1 MGIPNIKGNLLLELY
16 NFSNTPIDFLQQQ
29 FDKNG
34 NQFKVNILNRNI
46 ICTRN
51 PVWLEHVFIK
61 NKKNYTKDF
70 TMKQI
75 EFILGKGLLTN
86 TGESWLNQR
95 RIIQTAFYKGRL
107 ESLAEVMED
116 IIELHLS
123 KLKAMASGTKFFIDK
138 EMLELTATVALETIL
153 GEQMNTEMTEVQKK
167 MAELQEFVVKR
178 IKFPPYILLSYLD
191 GSHQKAKQKLNEI
204 DKVLYKI
211 IEKRKVHQIESFNL
225 IALLLNAVDAD
236 TGEKMTDKQLRDEL
250 ITFYFAGHET
260 TTFGLSWAFYELV
273 QQPDVVEK
281 IRVEVKSVMQNGKIG
296 SDGLRKL
303 SYTAAVVNEALRLHP
318 PAYIVSREALE
329 EDVIEG
335 EPIKKGDMIVVSLMD
350 MHQHQ
355 DYWEN
360 PKQFTPDRFLNK
372 DADKETYFNPFGAGP
387 RICIGKHFAL
397 MEITL
402 VIAKLFAALDFE
414 LVPNQKID
422 YEALFT
428 LKPKNGIQ
436 LIKI

>member
-16 NFSNTPIDFLQQQ
+16 NFANTPIDFLRQQ
-29 FDKNG
+29 FERNG
-34 NQFKVNILNRNI
+34 NQFKVSILNRNI

-51 PVWLEHVFIK
+51 PIWLNHVFVK
-61 NKKNYTKDF
+61 NQKNYTKDF

-86 TGESWLNQR
+86 TGESWLQQR
-95 RIIQTAFYKGRL
+95 RLIQTAFHKGRL
-107 ESLAEVMED
+107 ESLAEIMET
-116 IIELHLS
+116 IIESHIT
-123 KLKAMASGTKFFIDK
+123 KLQKMPSGTKFLIDK

-153 GEQMNTEMTEVQKK
+153 GEQMNLEMAEVQEK

-178 IKFPPYILLSYLD
+178 IQFPPYILLSYLD
-191 GSHQKAKQKLNEI
+191 GTHQKAKQKLHEI
-204 DKVLYKI
+204 DKVLYKV
-211 IEKRKVHQIESFNL
+211 IEKRKVHQLESFNL

-236 TGEKMTDKQLRDEL
+236 TGKKMTDKQLRDEL

-260 TTFGLSWAFYELV
+260 TAFGLSWAFYELM
-273 QQPDVVEK
+273 QHPEVVDK
-281 IRVEVKSVMQNGKIG
+281 IKAEVSSVMQNGKIG

-303 SYTAAVVNEALRLHP
+303 TYTAAVVNEALRLHP

-329 EDVIEG
+329 DDLIEG

-350 MHQHQ
+350 MHKHP

-360 PKQFTPDRFLNK
+360 PKQFNPERFLSK
-372 DADKETYFNPFGAGP
+372 DADKEPNFNPFGAGP
-387 RICIGKHFAL
+387 RICIGKNFAL

-402 VIAKLFAALDFE
+402 VLAKMLTALDFK
-414 LVPNQKID
+414 LVPNQTIIP
-422 YEALFT
+422 EALIT
-428 LKPKNGIQ
+428 LKPKNRIQ
-436 LIKI
+436 LIKN

>member
-16 NFSNTPIDFLQQQ
+16 KFSNTPIDFLQQQ

-61 NKKNYTKDF
+61 NQKNYTKDF

-107 ESLAEVMED
+107 ESLAEVMEE
-116 IIELHLS
+116 IIESHLS
-123 KLKAMASGTKFFIDK
+123 KLKAMPSGTKFLIDE

-153 GEQMNTEMTEVQKK
+153 GEQMNTEMAEVQKK

-191 GSHQKAKQKLNEI
+191 GTHQKAKQKLNEI

-211 IEKRKVHQIESFNL
+211 IEKRKVHQLESFNL

-260 TTFGLSWAFYELV
+260 TAFGLSWAFYELV

-281 IRVEVKSVMQNGKIG
+281 IRAEVKSVMQNGKIG

-303 SYTAAVVNEALRLHP
+303 AYTAAVVNEALRLHP

-350 MHQHQ
+350 MHRHP
-355 DYWEN
+355 DYWKN
-360 PKQFTPDRFLNK
+360 PKQFIPERFLNK
-372 DADKETYFNPFGAGP
+372 DADKEPYFNPFGAGP

-402 VIAKLFAALDFE
+402 VIAKLFAALDFK
-414 LVPNQKID
+414 LVLNQKIE
-422 YEALFT
+422 YEALVT